1 MIKVLAAIYIA
12 GLAILAAGWAMATW
26 GLSLWITLAIGIG
39 VISFGLI
46 IGTVISVIG
55 SIQTDAS
62 VVSDKNDRGS
72 GSF

>member
-12 GLAILAAGWAMATW
+12 GLAILAAGWAMANW